1 MTAFSFD
8 EENVMPL
15 NELPKFFGPEALA
28 LMETALDNAC
38 RELQNDGTVLDAR
51 SARRKLARTIIAL
64 TSVGETDVTK
74 LEKFALQA
82 SRRASDPDWKL
93 RHGGAT

>member
-15 NELPKFFGPEALA
+15 NELPKFFGPDALA

-38 RELQNDGTVLDAR
+38 RELKNDGTVLDAR
-51 SARRKLARTIIAL
+51 SATKIGQDDH
-64 TSVGETDVTK
+64 SSHVG
-74 LEKFALQA
+74 
-82 SRRASDPDWKL
+82 W
-93 RHGGAT
+93 